1 VDALRIIKTYDKNKG
16 YAIAVLSQFTLKDYS
31 NEDGDN
37 FLLSIQT
44 NPHDD
49 WRDLEKIIIDNKD
62 SFGKEF
68 PAINTIRINGTKS
81 MMKFKESE

>member
-81 MMKFKESE
+81 IIKFKETE